1 MKSILALKMMD
12 PRYIRLALAVVTMLL
27 FVISAA
33 APGSPG
39 DVGIR

>member
-1 MKSILALKMMD
+1 MKSIQTLKTID
-12 PRYIRLALAVVTMLL
+12 PRTIRLLFAAITMIL
-27 FVISAA
+27 FVLSAA

>member
-1 MKSILALKMMD
+1 MKAIQTLKTID
-12 PRYIRLALAVVTMLL
+12 PRYIRLALAALTMIL

-39 DVGIR
+39 DVGIH

>member
-1 MKSILALKMMD
+1 MKTISALKLLD
-12 PRYIRLALAVVTMLL
+12 PRYVRLVLAVASLVL

-39 DVGIR
+39 DVGIH